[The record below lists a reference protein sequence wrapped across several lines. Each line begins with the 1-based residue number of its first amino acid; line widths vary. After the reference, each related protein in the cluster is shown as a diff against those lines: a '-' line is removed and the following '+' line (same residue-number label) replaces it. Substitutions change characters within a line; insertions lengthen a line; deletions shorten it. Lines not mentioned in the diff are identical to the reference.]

1 MKVGYAQTIIT
12 PSLDRPVVL
21 AGFGHNR
28 RAESTH
34 DDLFSHSRAI
44 ANGSKTL
51 VLRAVDLIG
60 FFPPDVNHVL

>member
-1 MKVGYAQTIIT
+1 MKVGFAQAIIT
-12 PSLDRPVVL
+12 PLLDRPIFL

-28 RAESTH
+28 FAESTH

-44 ANGSKTL
+44 SNGSKTL

-60 FFPPDVNHVL
+60 HFTPDVNHVL